1 MRKEAGFTLLELLVT
16 VAVLAILVGIGV
28 PAYGKLVADQRLST
42 ATNRLVFAVHLPRSE
57 AVLRNARVTLC
68 NSADGV
74 FCADG
79 GGWEQGWIV
88 FVDRDGTGQR
98 AADDPLIAVEEAP
111 PGVVITGNS
120 SVQRY
125 VSYIGLGS
133 TRRASG
139 ALQMGTIT
147 LCAGSEGRQLV
158 ISRTGRPRLQIGG
171 CA

>member
-1 MRKEAGFTLLELLVT
+1 MRKEAGFTLLELVVT
-16 VAVLAILVGIGV
+16 LAVLAVMVAIAV

-42 ATNRLVFAVHLPRSE
+42 ATNRLVFAVHLTRSE
-57 AVLRNARVTLC
+57 AIRRNARVTLC
-68 NSADGV
+68 NSADGA
-74 FCADG
+74 FCAAD

-88 FVDRDGTGQR
+88 FVDRDGTGLR
-98 AADDPLIAVEEAP
+98 AADDPLLAVEEAP
-111 PGVVITGNS
+111 PGVVITGNA

>member
-1 MRKEAGFTLLELLVT
+1 MRKEAGVTLLELLAT
-16 VAVLAILVGIGV
+16 LAVLAVLVGIGV

-42 ATNRLVFAVHLPRSE
+42 ATNRLVFAVHLTRSE
-57 AVLRNARVTLC
+57 AIRRNARVTLC
-68 NSADGV
+68 NSADGA
-74 FCADG
+74 FCAEA
-79 GGWEQGWIV
+79 GGWEQGWII

-98 AADDPLIAVEEAP
+98 APDDPLLAVEEAP
-111 PGVVITGNS
+111 AGVVITGNAA
-120 SVQRY
+120 VQRY